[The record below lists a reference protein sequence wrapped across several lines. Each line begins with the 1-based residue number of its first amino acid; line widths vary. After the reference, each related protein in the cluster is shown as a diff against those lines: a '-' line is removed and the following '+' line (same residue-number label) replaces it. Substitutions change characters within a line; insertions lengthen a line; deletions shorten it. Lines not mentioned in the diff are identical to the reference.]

1 MKINGSVALVTGS
14 SRGLGRAFA
23 QRLLERGAAKVF
35 ATARGPGTA
44 GLPGTEPLLLD
55 ITDPGQIAAAAERAA
70 DVTLLVNNAG
80 VQSGVRLTD
89 GDLGALRT
97 EVETHLFGPLQ
108 LTRALA
114 PRLARNGGGAVLNVL
129 SAMSWFAFE
138 GANGYHIAKAA
149 EWALT
154 NGLRLELA
162 RQGTQVTGLHLGM
175 ADTDMTAGLRGD
187 KIAPLDLADIALD
200 GIEAGAAE
208 ILADDWSR
216 SIKASLAE
224 DPAVVYPRLAAALS
238 GIASLA
244 PDEEILGR
252 SALAGDTE
260 KPSGGLESW
269 RGHLATYSRMST
281 APGITAGKTYPP
293 PALRSTFG

>member
-1 MKINGSVALVTGS
+1 MDINGSIALVTGAN
-14 SRGLGRAFA
+14 RGLGRAFA
-23 QRLLERGAAKVF
+23 QRLLERGAARVY
-35 ATARGPGTA
+35 AAARRPEA
-44 GLPGTEPLLLD
+44 VDLPGVEPLELD
-55 ITDPGQIAAAAERAA
+55 ITDPGQISAAAERAA

-80 VQSGVRLTD
+80 VQSGVSLVD

-114 PRLARNGGGAVLNVL
+114 PGLARNGGGAVLNVL

-175 ADTDMTAGLRGD
+175 ADTEMSAALSGD
-187 KIAPLDLADIALD
+187 KIAPLALADIALD

-216 SIKASLAE
+216 SVKAFLAE

-238 GIASLA
+238 GIA
-244 PDEEILGR
+244 D
-252 SALAGDTE
+252 
-260 KPSGGLESW
+260 
-269 RGHLATYSRMST
+269 
-281 APGITAGKTYPP
+281 
-293 PALRSTFG
+293 

>member
-1 MKINGSVALVTGS
+1 MDINGSIALVTGAN
-14 SRGLGRAFA
+14 RGLGRAFA
-23 QRLLERGAAKVF
+23 QRLLERGAARVY
-35 ATARGPGTA
+35 AAARRPEA
-44 GLPGTEPLLLD
+44 VDLPGVEPLALD
-55 ITDPGQIAAAAERAA
+55 ITDPGQISAAAKRAA

-80 VQSGVRLTD
+80 VQTGMRLVD

-108 LTRALA
+108 LTRVLA
-114 PRLARNGGGAVLNVL
+114 PGLARNGGGAVLNVL
-129 SAMSWFAFE
+129 SAMSWFAVE

-162 RQGTQVTGLHLGM
+162 RQGTQVTGLHLGL
-175 ADTDMTAGLRGD
+175 ADTEMSAALSGD
-187 KIAPLDLADIALD
+187 KIAPLALADIALD

-216 SIKASLAE
+216 SIKGFLAE

-238 GIASLA
+238 AIA
-244 PDEEILGR
+244 D
-252 SALAGDTE
+252 
-260 KPSGGLESW
+260 
-269 RGHLATYSRMST
+269 
-281 APGITAGKTYPP
+281 
-293 PALRSTFG
+293 